1 MLDFKT
7 TSELKI
13 SPKISEQIIGQDTA
27 LNLIK
32 KAAQHRRHVFLIGK
46 PGTGKSLLGQ
56 AMAELMPTV
65 GELKDVLCYPNEKD
79 PNNPLIKEFPAEEG
93 EKTIIK
99 VRSAL
104 ETSIATK
111 RFYLTVFGI
120 GFIIFIGYF
129 LWNTFKTTDYGPL
142 AIVQGVST
150 VIWILFIAFLLLSRA
165 PGALKTLTG
174 LAMIPK
180 PLITHKK
187 NDPAPFLD
195 ATGAHAGA
203 LLGDVLHDPLQS
215 FSAGTKIKKNNG
227 KTTAISTE
235 INKLLKK
242 HEKELIKKKGYEA
255 VYLKKGELY
264 ILAENSGKIQPVEV
278 LSINKYKSDKP
289 YLIKITTESGKIL
302 TVTPEHKIAIKRLGK
317 IIYKEAGK
325 LTRFD
330 KIVVEG

>member
-187 NDPAPFLD
+187 NAPATFLD

-242 HEKELIKKKGYEA
+242 HEKELIKKKA
-255 VYLKKGELY
+255 MKQF
-264 ILAENSGKIQPVEV
+264 I
-278 LSINKYKSDKP
+278 
-289 YLIKITTESGKIL
+289 
-302 TVTPEHKIAIKRLGK
+302 
-317 IIYKEAGK
+317 
-325 LTRFD
+325 
-330 KIVVEG
+330 